1 LVKLSGRPG
10 HTTPFIARLTRAY
23 LNFEVKDALKA
34 RRLRRSR
41 SLSSKF
47 RYAFLPLSEE
57 WIFPRNARREG
68 SAQPSQNAL
77 MLRDDRFAISSA

>member
-1 LVKLSGRPG
+1 MMSKSERSDFDGAAASGGR
-10 HTTPFIARLTRAY
+10 
-23 LNFEVKDALKA
+23 
-34 RRLRRSR
+34 R